1 MFRQNLTRVLGNSL
15 WVVIPLVSLFLFLP
29 HEGGTRQETAL
40 FFLLG
45 VLLVNITTLMM
56 PYREGFLARYINSI
70 TAAFLFSAIVLLC
83 GAISFSGGVRSPLFP
98 LLLLVTGFACGL
110 STSSRT
116 SAALI
121 VLASIGHFLAC
132 TLRFPLSSRDL
143 QLLVSQL
150 FFLCLLSF
158 LFERLSMESR
168 EQAQERAKAMEELR
182 SLAEMNRAASGFVS
196 AVSFEMRTPLTS
208 IMGFSELLANKQ
220 LPPEMEREHLGIIR
234 READNLSRLVEDL
247 LDVSRLESGKVRL
260 NKEPAR
266 LDELVRASLP
276 RLRPACDPAQVV
288 LSVPE
293 RLPRVML
300 DAKRMKRAL
309 DGMFSFVSR
318 RFGSGTETR
327 VSLKDEGRE
336 VVFTL
341 NIRNREAS
349 VLREN
354 GSRIPLSHWDQ
365 SEEDLDLAIANR
377 IVLAHGG
384 SFSAIRASGGW
395 LTLVTRLPIM
405 DTGEMPAEIPLSTVV
420 HGASL

>member
-1 MFRQNLTRVLGNSL
+1 M
-15 WVVIPLVSLFLFLP
+15 VIPVVSLLLFLP
-29 HEGGTRQETAL
+29 HLAGTRQEAAL
-40 FFLLG
+40 FFLIGILI
-45 VLLVNITTLMM
+45 VNITTLMF
-56 PYREGFLARYINSI
+56 PYREGIMARYLTFI
-70 TAAFLFSAIVLLC
+70 TAAFLFSVAALIC
-83 GAISFSGGVRSPLFP
+83 GAISFSGGAHSPLFP
-98 LLLLVTGFACGL
+98 LLLLITAFACGL
-110 STSSRT
+110 STSSRV
-116 SAALI
+116 SAALAI
-121 VLASIGHFLAC
+121 LTAIGHLLAC
-132 TLRFPLSSRDL
+132 TVRYQLNSGDT

-150 FFLCLLSF
+150 FFLFLLSF
-158 LFERLSMESR
+158 LFERLSVESR
-168 EQAQERAKAMEELR
+168 EQARQRAKAMEELR

-208 IMGFSELLANKQ
+208 ILGFSELLATKQ
-220 LPPEMEREHLGIIR
+220 LPPEMEREYLGIIR

-260 NKEPAR
+260 NREPAR
-266 LDELVRASLP
+266 MDDLVHASLP

-288 LSVPE
+288 LSVTE
-293 RLPRVML
+293 RLPEVML

-327 VSLKDEGRE
+327 ISLKGEGRE

-365 SEEDLDLAIANR
+365 SEEDLDLAIASR

-395 LTLVTRLPIM
+395 LTLVVRLPLM
-405 DTGEMPAEIPLSTVV
+405 EAGEMPAGIPLSAAM
-420 HGASL
+420 HGAPP